1 MSSSIKGHLPL
12 VGHFHFYPAPCAFQQ
27 CASRLLSK
35 VVFRQRASSVKSRLL
50 SKVVLCQKLSS
61 VKGHLPSRSS
71 SSFGSISFLG
81 FSHECG
87 IAMLSLSLF
96 VSLSWSTKMISIIF
110 RCVSISSF
118 RTVTHSLTHSLSHSE
133 MSYPNQLNINVPAL
147 PTGPCKSH
155 PAILTQ

>member
-1 MSSSIKGHLPL
+1 M
-12 VGHFHFYPAPCAFQQ
+12 
-27 CASRLLSK
+27 
-35 VVFRQRASSVKSRLL
+35 VVF
-50 SKVVLCQKLSS
+50 CQKLSS

-118 RTVTHSLTHSLSHSE
+118 RTVTHSLTHSLTHSVTQ
-133 MSYPNQLNINVPAL
+133 SLWDVLSKSTKYKCSCFTNRTLQISPSNPYPVNLNQKTWPSQLDPAN
-147 PTGPCKSH
+147 
-155 PAILTQ
+155 LTQQKLHSNPKQANSIH